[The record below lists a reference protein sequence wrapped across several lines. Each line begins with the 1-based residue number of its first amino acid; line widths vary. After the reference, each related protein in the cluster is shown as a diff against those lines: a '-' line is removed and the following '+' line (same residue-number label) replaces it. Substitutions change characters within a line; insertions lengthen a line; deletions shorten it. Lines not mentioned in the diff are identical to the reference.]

1 MNGKKLLIAGTIA
14 AISVSGYATSYASYT
29 SWRRRELNR
38 LQEES
43 TLIETRLGTVEYH
56 ISGSASG
63 PVVLILHGSPGGY
76 DMGVA
81 FSQLIDSPGFTYIA
95 VSRPGY
101 LRTPL
106 ASGKT
111 PAEQA
116 DLYAALLDQLNIRQA
131 SIIGVSGGG
140 PSALQF
146 ALRHPERCSQ
156 LVMISGVARRY
167 NEDEIKQAGPAI
179 KRIFRRVYDRIVC
192 FEPLLYL
199 ALPLARL
206 QPTRPGSDGLLRSV
220 TMYDLRKQGYAN
232 DMEQFIHIFDY
243 PLEKI
248 AAPTL
253 AVHGMADDE
262 VPFADAQLLARKIPI
277 IRLLAIPGAGH
288 LVFYTHASL
297 VMTSLREFLQAER
310 AEGA

>member
-1 MNGKKLLIAGTIA
+1 MKGKNLLIAGTVML
-14 AISVSGYATSYASYT
+14 VSILGCATSYT
-29 SWRRRELNR
+29 TWRRRALVR
-38 LQEES
+38 LREES
-43 TLIETRLGTVEYH
+43 RIGETRLGPIEYALT
-56 ISGSASG
+56 GSG
-63 PVVLILHGSPGGY
+63 PAVIILHGSPGGY

-81 FSQLIDSPGFTYIA
+81 FSQLIDSPNFTYIA

-106 ASGKT
+106 ASGRT
-111 PAEQA
+111 PEEQA
-116 DLYAALLDQLNIRQA
+116 DLYAALLDEL
-131 SIIGVSGGG
+131 SIQEAIVIGVSGGG

-146 ALRHPERCSQ
+146 ALRYPERCTK
-156 LVMISGVARRY
+156 LVMVSGVAQHY
-167 NEDEIKQAGPAI
+167 NEDEIKQSMPPVQRFTRKI
-179 KRIFRRVYDRIVC
+179 YDRVVS

-220 TMYDLRKQGYAN
+220 AMYDLRKRGYAN
-232 DMEQFIHIFDY
+232 DMEQFARISMY
-243 PLEKI
+243 PLENI

-262 VPFADAQLLARKIPI
+262 VPFADSELLAEKVPI
-277 IRLLAIPGAGH
+277 IKLLAIPGGGH

-297 VMTSLREFLQAER
+297 VMTSLRDFLNAS
-310 AEGA
+310 AT